1 VVDEYSKVIVFVA
14 NGEKVVM
21 KSIAFEQSGLE
32 ISDDAIQNVK
42 AEGGE
47 VSLNFLTNMDWRVEI
62 PASAQSWISM
72 APQARAMVE
81 HSTTLVVKPNTA
93 LSART
98 ANINIVTTD
107 GKLSVSYTILQD
119 VFGSFTATTTDAAGW
134 KSDDKISLFA
144 GNMKNQQFNY
154 AGIVGAA
161 SGVFKAATVVNGS
174 VTAIQAHYAV
184 SPYSS
189 SYSLGVD
196 GNVAVALPA
205 EQSYVVGGYNRNYN
219 VMVAKS
225 AGLDNTELTLRPV
238 CAYVCVKLWGKDQT
252 IKSLTLTSMAG
263 EAIAG
268 MALVTPSVD
277 AAPTCKLV
285 STTSSIKINCNE
297 VEVGATE
304 ATATEF
310 WFVVPAVK
318 LAQGYS
324 IKLVGFYGGEQTI
337 TLPEATTL
345 TPGTTYNVSNE
356 VTIPNNGAGMG
367 VGGWGDG
374 ENVEGEI

>member
-1 VVDEYSKVIVFVA
+1 
-14 NGEKVVM
+14 
-21 KSIAFEQSGLE
+21 
-32 ISDDAIQNVK
+32 
-42 AEGGE
+42 
-47 VSLNFLTNMDWRVEI
+47 
-62 PASAQSWISM
+62 
-72 APQARAMVE
+72 
-81 HSTTLVVKPNTA
+81 
-93 LSART
+93 
-98 ANINIVTTD
+98 
-107 GKLSVSYTILQD
+107 
-119 VFGSFTATTTDAAGW
+119 
-134 KSDDKISLFA
+134 
-144 GNMKNQQFNY
+144 
-154 AGIVGAA
+154 
-161 SGVFKAATVVNGS
+161 
-174 VTAIQAHYAV
+174 
-184 SPYSS
+184 
-189 SYSLGVD
+189 
-196 GNVAVALPA
+196 
-205 EQSYVVGGYNRNYN
+205 
-219 VMVAKS
+219 
-225 AGLDNTELTLRPV
+225 
-238 CAYVCVKLWGKDQT
+238 
-252 IKSLTLTSMAG
+252 MAG